1 MRKEKEKMTCAEAIG
16 IVHDYEN
23 GKNIPYD
30 LYSDAMDIL
39 WQ

>member
-1 MRKEKEKMTCAEAIG
+1 MRKEKEEMTSAEAKG
-16 IVHDYEN
+16 IVRDYEK